1 MMIHIRTRIGRP
13 DRRIMANLPKPSGSP
28 TACSATQTSWDI
40 TISDA
45 RAMTL
50 RGERSFNGRE
60 LCPACCKK
68 LGL

>member
-13 DRRIMANLPKPSGSP
+13 
-28 TACSATQTSWDI
+28 
-40 TISDA
+40 ISDA